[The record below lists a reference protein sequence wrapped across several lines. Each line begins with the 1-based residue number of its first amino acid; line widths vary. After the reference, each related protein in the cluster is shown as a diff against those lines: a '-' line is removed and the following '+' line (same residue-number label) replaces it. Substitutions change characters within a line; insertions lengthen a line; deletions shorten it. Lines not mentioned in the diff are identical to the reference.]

1 MDLMMRRNALLA
13 CGKRNRLPS
22 EYQEVEWIER
32 DVEGAIITIE
42 SDDLNMIGCD
52 IYITVAVLSTS
63 GERAYA
69 GYSGSDAWELY
80 FRSSLWGNRGVAN
93 KLSVIE
99 STVYDVGKK
108 GTTHLK
114 ILDVYA
120 NFTLGHYRYGGYQSK
135 NRYYQL
141 CIEKDEVLMRNMI
154 PCYRKSD
161 GEVGMYDI
169 VTGKFYT
176 NTGNGTFTKGAD
188 V

>member
-1 MDLMMRRNALLA
+1 MAS
-13 CGKRNRLPS
+13 GKRSRLPS
-22 EYQEVEWIER
+22 KYQEVEWIER
-32 DVEGAIITIE
+32 DVDGAIITVE

-69 GYSGSDAWELY
+69 GYEGSNAWELY
-80 FRSSLWGNRGVAN
+80 FPSILWGNKGVTN
-93 KLSVIE
+93 KLRVIE
-99 STVYDVGKK
+99 STVTNVGKK
-108 GTTHLK
+108 GTIHLK
-114 ILDVYA
+114 ILDIYA
-120 NFTLGHYRYGGYQSK
+120 NFTLGHYRYGNFQSK

-141 CIEKDEVLMRNMI
+141 RIEKDGVLMRDMI

-176 NTGNGTFTKGAD
+176 NTGKGTFTKGAD
-188 V
+188 VRETSI